1 MSWPEAFAIVG
12 VAIAIA
18 FLVYV
23 ICRWGVKKFAGIH
36 TKGGNMSDDIS
47 LAMEGA
53 LVVIVVVGVYCLV
66 VLLMERL
73 GN

>member
-1 MSWPEAFAIVG
+1 MNWPEAFAITG
-12 VAIAIA
+12 VAMAIA
-18 FLVYV
+18 FFS
-23 ICRWGVKKFAGIH
+23 ICYLSVRVKTFAGIN

-53 LVVIVVVGVYCLV
+53 LAVVAVVGVYCLV
-66 VLLMERL
+66 VFLMDRL

>member
-1 MSWPEAFAIVG
+1 MMTRPDAFAG
-12 VAIAIA
+12 VAIAIV

-23 ICRWGVKKFAGIH
+23 ILSVGVKTFAGIH

-53 LVVIVVVGVYCLV
+53 LAVIAVVGVYCLIV
-66 VLLMERL
+66 FLMDR
-73 GN
+73 